1 MRNQERILDLRI
13 NEHAQG
19 YGLYVMVLEL
29 LRDAKNYR
37 VKYRPEHIAFAMNES
52 DVSTL
57 KRVCENY
64 DLFEISE
71 DGYISSPWLTESMKK
86 LEEKTSRYAA
96 AGKAGAA
103 ARWGAQKNEEKQK
116 LTANNNAKASLCD
129 VNGDAIASQCDGNS
143 IYINKLINK
152 STNHSTTCAW
162 EVGGGVIVNCQQMD
176 ELCRD
181 KSAPMT
187 KTAAMKEC
195 KGNDDSHNRMMI
207 IDIAHFF
214 KLTLTQYKWLNY
226 ITQEGLIGGKETM
239 ELIKLYN
246 KCKEDKFTAKYPMN
260 YILSNFSGYK
270 AARDG
275 K

>member
-37 VKYRPEHIAFAMNES
+37 VKYRPEHIAFAINEN
-52 DVSTL
+52 DIDTL
-57 KRVCENY
+57 KRVCEKY
-64 DLFEISE
+64 DLFEVDE
-71 DGYISSPWLTESMKK
+71 NGYLFSPWLTESMAA
-86 LEEKTSRYAA
+86 LEEKRERYAE
-96 AGKAGAA
+96 AGKM
-103 ARWGAQKNEEKQK
+103 GAQKRWGVKKTEQKQE
-116 LTANNNAKASLCD
+116 LTKNS
-129 VNGDAIASQCDGNS
+129 DAIATLKDVNSDAIACQCDANS

-152 STNHSTTCAW
+152 STNHSTTCVW
-162 EVGGGVIVNCQQMD
+162 EVGGGVIVNFQQMD

-195 KGNDDSHNRMMI
+195 KGNDDAHNRLMI

-270 AARDG
+270 EARNEQ
-275 K
+275 